1 MKSKDS
7 RRFSEDDLQFMES
20 LSAAVLQRAPVKSQ
34 SILWIMLLVIA
45 WLIAWA
51 SYAEIDE
58 LARGTGK
65 VIPSKQVQVVQ
76 NLEGGIISEILVD
89 EGEKVEPGQVLVKID
104 DTSFSSSYEE
114 NRLRYLELKA
124 KSIRLEAEATGNPLK
139 VDKKTRAE
147 MTDLIL
153 QEESLYYTNKQ
164 QLAKKLSILEEQVAQ
179 RQNELREAQAKE
191 EQLRTNYKLIAKEV
205 DITKPLVESGLVS
218 QVEYLK
224 LSREA
229 SATKGELDAV
239 TLSIP
244 RIRSTIAE
252 ARKKIEESRL
262 EFQYKAKEELTKA
275 AAEMSRIQESG
286 QALEDRV
293 RRTLVRSPVK
303 GVVKQLLVNT
313 INGVVQPGMDIIEIV
328 PIQDTLLIETKIKPS
343 DIAYLY
349 PGQKAIVKFT
359 AYDFAIY
366 GGLTGK
372 LTYISSDTI
381 IDDEGNNFYLVR
393 IKTDT
398 NTLERNGEKF
408 EILVGMVA
416 NVDIVTGKKTVMDY
430 ILKPILKTKEAALRE
445 R

>member
-1 MKSKDS
+1 MTPKQNK
-7 RRFSEDDLQFMES
+7 RLTEDDLRYMES
-20 LSAAVLQRAPVKSQ
+20 LSAAVLQKAPIKSQ
-34 SILWIMLLVIA
+34 MILWIMLIVIA

-58 LARGTGK
+58 LARGVGR
-65 VIPSKQVQVVQ
+65 VIPSKQVQIVQ

-89 EGEKVEPGQVLVKID
+89 EGEKVESGQILVKID

-124 KSIRLEAEATGNPLK
+124 KSIRLEAEASGKSFK

-153 QEESLYYTNKQ
+153 QEENLYYTNRKQ
-164 QLAKKLSILEEQVAQ
+164 LGQKLNILKEQVAQ
-179 RQNELREAQAKE
+179 RRNELREAQAKE
-191 EQLRTNYKLIAKEV
+191 EQLRRNYKLIAKEV
-205 DITKPLVESGLVS
+205 EITKPLVKSGLVS
-218 QVEYLK
+218 QVEFLK

-229 SATKGELDAV
+229 SATQGELDAV

-244 RIRSTIAE
+244 RVRSTIAE
-252 ARKKIEESRL
+252 ARNKIEETRL
-262 EFQYKAKEELTKA
+262 EFQNKAQEELNKVS
-275 AAEMSRIQESG
+275 AEMSRILESG

-328 PIQDTLLIETKIKPS
+328 PIQDNLLIETKIKPS

-366 GGLTGK
+366 GGLMGK
-372 LTYISSDTI
+372 VTYISSDTI
-381 IDDEGNNFYLVR
+381 VDEEGNNYYLVR

-398 NTLERNGEKF
+398 NYLERNGEKY